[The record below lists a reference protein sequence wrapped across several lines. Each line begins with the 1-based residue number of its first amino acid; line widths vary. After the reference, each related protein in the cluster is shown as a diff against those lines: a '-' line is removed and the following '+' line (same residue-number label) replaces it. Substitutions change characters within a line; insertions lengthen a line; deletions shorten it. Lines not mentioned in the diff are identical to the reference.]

1 MACMEYECRRCKH
14 FWSNNQPLG
23 LAGCPRCCSQD
34 VRKDFDE
41 PLSSW
46 DDPEHIFGPEVTDIN
61 EVEIS
66 ERTHTIWREIGG
78 TG

>member
-23 LAGCPRCCSQD
+23 LAGCPKCCSLD

-41 PLSSW
+41 PLASHVLHEEDQEEW
-46 DDPEHIFGPEVTDIN
+46 QAAIEEQQEGFDQGI
-61 EVEIS
+61 
-66 ERTHTIWREIGG
+66 
-78 TG
+78 

>member
-23 LAGCPRCCSQD
+23 LAGCPKCCSQN

-41 PLSSW
+41 SPASQHVLHEEDQEEW
-46 DDPEHIFGPEVTDIN
+46 QTAIEEQQEGFDQGI
-61 EVEIS
+61 
-66 ERTHTIWREIGG
+66 
-78 TG
+78 

>member
-23 LAGCPRCCSQD
+23 LAGCPRCCSQN

-41 PLSSW
+41 PRGN
-46 DDPEHIFGPEVTDIN
+46 PPVEEYEEIEEV
-61 EVEIS
+61 
-66 ERTHTIWREIGG
+66 
-78 TG
+78 